1 MFRNLSLTYKLALAP
16 AIALLGLVVFV
27 VYTSAQ
33 LSTVETRL
41 TTLENT
47 AYPTLEAA
55 GSVLFQSSR
64 LPGIFNSAVTSGELA
79 ALDEASQVLDD
90 IRSHYRSLELLMVDH
105 PQRKQELAAWAG
117 ATDRYVANAI
127 EASKGLIEGSS
138 SFEDLRPRLDR
149 MAQDLAQAEQMGT
162 SFHEAAYADFRGTLA
177 LTRDANATTIQV
189 GITLSITL
197 VLLVAL
203 AAWTITRSVM
213 NNVRGVIASLTAISR
228 GEGDL
233 TRRVNVDSHDEIGEM
248 IKLFNSFLDTLQNTI
263 RNIVEAASPLGLVAK
278 ELYSVTQ
285 SSEENAKS
293 QQLHTDSISQAIL
306 DMNDSIQEV
315 AVRSHQASIEA
326 KSAAQQTVTAT
337 DNIGMLSSSINDLG
351 DSVANAVQSMTE
363 LEAETQAV
371 GSVLTVISGIAE
383 QTNLLALN
391 AAIEAA
397 RAGDQ
402 GRGFAVV
409 ADEVRNLAQRTTA
422 STAEIQQ
429 IIQRL
434 QHSAN
439 TVLDIMTTNSI
450 KSRDSIERS
459 TEAAQLLSTIAVA
472 VNQINELNA
481 DIARYTQEQTGLSSS
496 IQQETHVLQQD
507 AQATAQGAE
516 GTARLGEQ
524 LIDTEDRLR
533 AATTQFKV

>member
-16 AIALLGLVVFV
+16 AIALLGLVVYV

-47 AYPTLEAA
+47 AYPTLETADA
-55 GSVLFQSSR
+55 ILFQSSR
-64 LPGIFNSAVTSGELA
+64 LPGIFNSAVASGELA

-90 IRSHYRSLELLMVDH
+90 IRGHYRSLEQLMVDH
-105 PQRKQELAAWAG
+105 PQRQQELTAWAG

-149 MAQDLAQAEQMGT
+149 MAQDLAQAEQMGA
-162 SFHEAAYADFRGTLA
+162 SFHEAAYADFRETLA

-213 NNVRGVIASLTAISR
+213 NNVRGVITSLTAISR

-248 IKLFNSFLDTLQNTI
+248 IKLFNSFLDTLQKTI

-293 QQLHTDSISQAIL
+293 QQIHTDSISQAIL

-363 LEAETQAV
+363 LEEETQAV
-371 GSVLTVISGIAE
+371 GSVLTVISSIAE

-439 TVLDIMTTNSI
+439 TVLDIMTTNSA